1 MSPVRTERFPKTRF
15 GVFAGKAEEFS
26 WSMMSTLSAGKPNAA
41 ASAAAHC
48 VTNACD
54 ALVAY
59 HLGLRCKGQDHREIV
74 ALLAGLPIPSVADH
88 QRQILTVLDLKAAA
102 EYEGRDVTL
111 GEARAATERAA
122 RVLRWARQNLPSR
135 TMPVR

>member
-1 MSPVRTERFPKTRF
+1 MAPVRTERFPKARF

-26 WSMMSTLSAGKPNAA
+26 WSMRSALSAGKPNAA
-41 ASAAAHC
+41 ASAAVHC

-74 ALLAGLPIPSVADH
+74 SLLTGLPIPSVSDH
-88 QRQILTVLDLKAAA
+88 SRQVLSVLDIKAAA
-102 EYEGRDVTL
+102 EYEGRDITL
-111 GEARAATERAA
+111 AEARAATDRAD
-122 RVLRWARQNLPSR
+122 RVLQWARQNLPSHKVPPR
-135 TMPVR
+135 